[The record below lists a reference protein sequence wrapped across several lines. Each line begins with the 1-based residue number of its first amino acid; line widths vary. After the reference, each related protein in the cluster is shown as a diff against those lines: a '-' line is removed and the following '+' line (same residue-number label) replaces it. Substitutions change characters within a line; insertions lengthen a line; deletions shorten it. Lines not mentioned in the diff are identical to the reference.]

1 MRRREFVAA
10 LTTAAVW
17 SRESVAQQASRTRRI
32 KLIMGI
38 GEHDPQAQER
48 VKTFS
53 ESLGETG
60 WKDGENATIEVR
72 WLAQNPDRATAY
84 ASEVANDPP
93 NVVVVNGTPGLSA
106 LHRLTKSIPIVFV
119 VVVDPV
125 GAGFV
130 QSLSKPGGNV
140 TGFSTFEP
148 EIGGKWIET
157 LVNAVPGI
165 KRIGILHDPNYVGF
179 ARLKGAI
186 EAVAPT
192 FGVEAISLNGRN
204 AAEIEHSIAQLAE
217 QADTGL
223 LVLPTVPNSVE
234 RETIFSRT
242 RLHRLPAIYPFS
254 FFAKEGGLISYGFD
268 NVDLFRRSA
277 AYVARILNGES
288 PGDLPVQAPTKFELV
303 INLKTAKAL
312 GLTIPTTLLAR
323 ADEVIE

>member
-1 MRRREFVAA
+1 MRRRVFVAA

-17 SRESVAQQASRTRRI
+17 SRGAVAQQAGRTRRI
-32 KLIMGI
+32 TLIMGI

-48 VKTFS
+48 VKAFS
-53 ESLGETG
+53 ESLREAG
-60 WKDGENATIEVR
+60 WKDGENATILVR
-72 WLAQNPDRATAY
+72 WLAQNPDRATAF
-84 ASEVANDPP
+84 AREVANDPP
-93 NVVVVNGTPGLSA
+93 DVVVVNGTPGLSA
-106 LHRLTKSIPIVFV
+106 LHRLNKTTPIVFV

-130 QSLSKPGGNV
+130 QSLSNPGGNV

-186 EAVAPT
+186 EALAPT
-192 FGVEAISLNGRN
+192 FGVEAISVNGRN
-204 AAEIEHSIAQLAE
+204 AADIEQAIAQLAK
-217 QADTGL
+217 QGDTGL

-234 RETIFSRT
+234 RQTIFSLT
-242 RLHRLPAIYPFS
+242 LQHRLPTIYPFS
-254 FFAKEGGLISYGFD
+254 FFAKEGGLISYGFN
-268 NVDLFRRSA
+268 NVDLFRRAA
-277 AYVARILNGES
+277 AYVARILNGEN
-288 PGDLPVQAPTKFELV
+288 PGDLPVQAPTKFELI
-303 INLKTAKAL
+303 INLKTARAL
-312 GLTIPTTLLAR
+312 GLTIPPTLLAR